1 MKRTLLTGILVV
13 MATIVLFSS
22 CSSILNTVA
31 HIQMKNPTVLTK
43 EESLDFVRENLRSG
57 IQEVYVLPSAPT
69 DSARQ
74 DAMYYY
80 LSSPRRCFDSAGL
93 EFDSASTKVS
103 SCSWL
108 KFRTFFSQDSIDTYL
123 YHSCSAKTLDDYLSE
138 FEIVSKV
145 DVDPVDKQSATFL
158 LGLSPDSKMPLSCK
172 DINDLFDAWEGK
184 CRIIV
189 LITNPQ
195 DEWGLPKGKRVKYR
209 MKMLERD
216 RDVATM
222 EIIFSYPKARK

>member
-1 MKRTLLTGILVV
+1 MKKVCFTCVALFCTFS
-13 MATIVLFSS
+13 VLMFSS

-43 EESLDFVRENLRSG
+43 EESLDFVRENLRAG
-57 IQEVYVLPSAPT
+57 IQEVYVVPSAPT
-69 DSARQ
+69 DSAMQ

-138 FEIVSKV
+138 FENVSKGDSV
-145 DVDPVDKQSATFL
+145 GEQSTTFL
-158 LGLSPDSKMPLSCK
+158 LGLSPNSKMPLTCK
-172 DINDLFDAWEGK
+172 DVNDLYDAWDGQ

-195 DEWGLPKGKRVKYR
+195 EDWGLPNGKRVKYR

-216 RDVATM
+216 KDRATM
-222 EIIFSYPKARK
+222 EIIYSYPKAR

>member
-1 MKRTLLTGILVV
+1 MLKILKPLLFCTFS
-13 MATIVLFSS
+13 VLMFSS

-57 IQEVYVLPSAPT
+57 IQEVYVVPSAPT
-69 DSARQ
+69 DSAMQ

-123 YHSCSAKTLDDYLSE
+123 YHSRSAKTLDDYLSE
-138 FEIVSKV
+138 FENVSKV
-145 DVDPVDKQSATFL
+145 DSIGEQSTTFL

-172 DINDLFDAWEGK
+172 DINDLYDAWEGK

-216 RDVATM
+216 QDVATM

>member
-1 MKRTLLTGILVV
+1 MLKILKPLLFCTFSIL
-13 MATIVLFSS
+13 MFSS
-22 CSSILNTVA
+22 CSLILNSVA

-138 FEIVSKV
+138 FENVSKV
-145 DVDPVDKQSATFL
+145 DSVDKQSTTFL
-158 LGLSPDSKMPLSCK
+158 LGLSSDSKMPLSCK
-172 DINDLFDAWEGK
+172 DINDLYDAWEGK

-216 RDVATM
+216 QDVATM

>member
-1 MKRTLLTGILVV
+1 MKEVCFTCVALFCTFS
-13 MATIVLFSS
+13 VLMFSS

-57 IQEVYVLPSAPT
+57 IQEVYVVSSAPT
-69 DSARQ
+69 DSAMQ

-123 YHSCSAKTLDDYLSE
+123 YHSRSAKTLDDYLSE
-138 FEIVSKV
+138 FENVSKV
-145 DVDPVDKQSATFL
+145 DSVDKQSVTFL

-172 DINDLFDAWEGK
+172 DINDLYDAWEGK

-216 RDVATM
+216 QDVATM